1 MLPIH
6 YSLFITMLRNKLR
19 LMIKKNKMKNTI
31 KQLGICLVLSALS
44 LLPVLTA
51 CSDND
56 DEPAAPEIV
65 ISENILTNGMNF
77 SKTGGTSTLSIKSNV
92 SLEVISNQDWCTVT
106 PAASAS
112 ATVLRKS

>member
-77 SKTGGTSTLSIKSNV
+77 PKQEERAHFLSSRMCRWKS
-92 SLEVISNQDWCTVT
+92 
-106 PAASAS
+106 SAIRIG
-112 ATVLRKS
+112 VR

>member
-1 MLPIH
+1 
-6 YSLFITMLRNKLR
+6 
-19 LMIKKNKMKNTI
+19 MKNTI

-65 ISENILTNGMNF
+65 IS
-77 SKTGGTSTLSIKSNV
+77 KTF
-92 SLEVISNQDWCTVT
+92 
-106 PAASAS
+106 
-112 ATVLRKS
+112 